1 MTIKLTFEFDT
12 LEKAA
17 EFLRRMGRETTSPQT
32 TFPEEAM
39 QPAPP
44 PPKKRAKKADPA
56 PTPESAPAASAPTQ
70 GDAQAALEKL
80 FSAKGME
87 ICREVMSRYG
97 VQRLKD
103 MKSEQYADFIQ
114 HAEKVLA
121 GGEA

>member
-17 EFLRRMGRETTSPQT
+17 EFLRRLGGETISPQT
-32 TFPEEAM
+32 VFPEEAM

-44 PPKKRAKKADPA
+44 PPKKRTKKAEPA
-56 PTPESAPAASAPTQ
+56 PAPEPASTAATATQ

-87 ICREVMSRYG
+87 TCREVMSRHG

-103 MKSEQYADFIQ
+103 LKPEQYADFIQ
-114 HAEKVLA
+114 QVEKMLVILCP
-121 GGEA
+121 